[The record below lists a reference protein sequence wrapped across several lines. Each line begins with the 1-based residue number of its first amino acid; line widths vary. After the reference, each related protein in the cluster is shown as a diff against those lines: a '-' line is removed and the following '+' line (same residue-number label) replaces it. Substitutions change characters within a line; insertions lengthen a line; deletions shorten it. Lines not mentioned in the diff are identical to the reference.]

1 MPDNLQPETM
11 STWMRDVERRL
22 RAMETRNR
30 LQTVQYGAVVEPN
43 TLVTVTDAAYVGA
56 WEFRMGQVI
65 ADAVSVRVVVT
76 TQVGTT
82 AQVRLR
88 EVQNGWFTDPVTV
101 PAATSEQC
109 AFDWSIPNLDLYL
122 GTPGPLVYVEARRT
136 AGAGNVFVYLPQVV
150 LQAASYDIGAT
161 STGNPRLL

>member
-1 MPDNLQPETM
+1 MPENLQPETM

-30 LQTVQYGAVVEPN
+30 LQNVQYGAVVEPN
-43 TLVTVTDAAYVGA
+43 TLVTVTDAAFTGA

-65 ADAVSVRVVVT
+65 TDAVSVRVIVS

-82 AQVRLR
+82 AEVRLR
-88 EVQNGWFTDPVTV
+88 EVQNGWTTDAVTV
-101 PAATSEQC
+101 PAASSEQC
-109 AFDWSIPNLDLYL
+109 AFDWTIPNLDLYL
-122 GTPGPLVYVEARRT
+122 GGPAPLIYVEARRT

-150 LQAASYDIGAT
+150 LQAPSYDIGAT
-161 STGNPRLL
+161 SNGNPRTI